1 MSKLK
6 NYKKR
11 LPSVSK
17 RTSAQP
23 DKITSECSGNKNKTS
38 QKRSKTLTLNSTATS
53 PRLLTDLRRF
63 EFRWRWKNLLNHKL
77 RNKTYLMTNMEKKKQ
92 NSLKV
97 MMKKKRKVS

>member
-1 MSKLK
+1 MTSKLK

-11 LPSVSK
+11 LRSVSK

-23 DKITSECSGNKNKTS
+23 EKITSECSGNKNKTS

-63 EFRWRWKNLLNHKL
+63 EFRWRWRNLLRKWRKNSS
-77 RNKTYLMTNMEKKKQ
+77 KTNLMMNSEK
-92 NSLKV
+92 V
-97 MMKKKRKVS
+97 TKKKRKVS

>member
-1 MSKLK
+1 MK

-23 DKITSECSGNKNKTS
+23 DKIISECSGNKNKTS

-63 EFRWRWKNLLNHKL
+63 EFRWRWRNLPMKIR
-77 RNKTYLMTNMEKKKQ
+77 RNKTYLMMNTEKKKQ
-92 NSLKV
+92 NSSKV